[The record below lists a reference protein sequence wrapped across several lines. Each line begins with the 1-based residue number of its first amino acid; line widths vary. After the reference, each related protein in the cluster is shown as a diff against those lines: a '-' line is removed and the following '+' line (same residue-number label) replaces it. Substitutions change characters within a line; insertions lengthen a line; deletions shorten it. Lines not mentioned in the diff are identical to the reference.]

1 MLHFRIDALITAL
14 RNALVNPALGV
25 EKDYEFWLHESLA
38 PEYQKAVLAAIEK
51 ELRERLQLPA
61 PGTSAPDKPRPD
73 PAAR

>member
-14 RNALVNPALGV
+14 RNALVNSALGV

-38 PEYQKAVLAAIEK
+38 AEYQKQVLSAVEK

-61 PGTSAPDKPRPD
+61 PGTSAPDKPGPVS
-73 PAAR
+73 AAR